1 MLKKLFHIVLL
12 SVALVFP
19 LSQARSKEPDS
30 HSSVPSVTTA
40 EALSR
45 LTAGNARF
53 VAGKLEH
60 PHQNVERRTE
70 LAAGQQP
77 YAIILAC
84 SDSRT
89 PPELLFDQGL
99 GDLFIVR
106 VAGNVVNDEGL
117 ASIEYAVDH
126 LGARL
131 IVVLGHERCGAVTAA
146 REAIAAKTQAPAHFD
161 SLVAALR
168 PAVEATATAN
178 LEAAIKAN
186 VENVVKTLKT
196 SEPVLKAMVAKK
208 DVVVKGAYYDLDTGA
223 VTLLDA
229 K

>member
-70 LAAGQQP
+70 LAAGQQRF
-77 YAIILAC
+77 AIILAC

-99 GDLFIVR
+99 GDLLVVR
-106 VAGNVVNDEGL
+106 VARNVVNDEGL
-117 ASIEYAVDH
+117 ASIEY
-126 LGARL
+126 G
-131 IVVLGHERCGAVTAA
+131 
-146 REAIAAKTQAPAHFD
+146 
-161 SLVAALR
+161 
-168 PAVEATATAN
+168 
-178 LEAAIKAN
+178 
-186 VENVVKTLKT
+186 
-196 SEPVLKAMVAKK
+196 
-208 DVVVKGAYYDLDTGA
+208 
-223 VTLLDA
+223 
-229 K
+229 